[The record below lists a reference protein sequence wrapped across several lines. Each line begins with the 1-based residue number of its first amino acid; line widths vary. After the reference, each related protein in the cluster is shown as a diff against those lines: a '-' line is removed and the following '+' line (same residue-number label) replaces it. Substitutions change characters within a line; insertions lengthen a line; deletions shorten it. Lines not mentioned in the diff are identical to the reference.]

1 MEVIATKP
9 NFEKIKQKALIIDVR
24 DNWEHQELKKILNY
38 VDDFEKVAKNH
49 KAQCYEDSLVPRK
62 KKIVNMNQTNK
73 LEIAQIPPQVGCY
86 LLQDQQKKVI
96 YVGKAKNLRQRI
108 ARHFQESQSKYLGLI
123 SNWEIILTNNAK
135 EALILEQNLIKK
147 YQPRF
152 NILLRDNHTYPYI
165 KITEETNPRYWL
177 VKKFNPLSKDLY
189 FGPFPDGTKARE
201 ILQILEK
208 VFPLAKCKGN
218 LGKPCLDYSLGQCSG
233 HCFKKVEPEYY
244 QRTKQKI
251 IDFFQGKT
259 QVVKKEL
266 QRILQKSI
274 ANQEFELAKKEK
286 KILDNLSFFVSEQNV
301 EFPYHES
308 YDFFGFY
315 SQAGLLTCFFLIYRY
330 GKLSTTE
337 TQIFP
342 IQEGL
347 NEEKELLQSYLY
359 QFYQKNLPPKILY
372 LSEKLENQ
380 ELLAAE
386 FGFTCQI
393 PQRGK
398 KKKILTMAQQNAYHV
413 WQRNYT
419 GSLLKSDK
427 ISLLEELGRYLHIE
441 TPYFLEILDVSNLFQ
456 QDVVAGFLVYLN
468 GEKAKKKSKIYQLT
482 TSKKKSDTSWI
493 SEACRQ
499 HYKKCKYLPQLLL
512 VDGGK
517 PQVKAVLD
525 VCWEL
530 SLKVPVVGLV
540 KNEKHQTEKIIT
552 SEFQELPLPANE
564 ELKNFL
570 VNLQE
575 ECHHYVISFHR
586 KLHRENVLKY

>member
-1 MEVIATKP
+1 
-9 NFEKIKQKALIIDVR
+9 
-24 DNWEHQELKKILNY
+24 
-38 VDDFEKVAKNH
+38 
-49 KAQCYEDSLVPRK
+49 
-62 KKIVNMNQTNK
+62 MNQLNVP
-73 LEIAQIPPQVGCY
+73 EISQIPSQVGCY

-123 SNWEIILTNNAK
+123 ANWEIILTNNAK

-152 NILLRDNHTYPYI
+152 NILLRDNRTYPYI

-177 VKKFNPLSKDLY
+177 AKKFNPFSKDLY

-233 HCFKKVEPEYY
+233 HCFKKVESEHY
-244 QRTKQKI
+244 QKTKQKI
-251 IDFFQGKT
+251 IDFFQGKVQT
-259 QVVKKEL
+259 VKKEL
-266 QRILQKSI
+266 QKALQKSI
-274 ANQEFELAKKEK
+274 INQEFELAKKEK
-286 KILDNLSFFVSEQNV
+286 KILDNLNFFVSEQNI
-301 EFPYHES
+301 EFPYHGNC
-308 YDFFGFY
+308 DFFSFHF
-315 SQAGLLTCFFLIYRY
+315 QNGLLACFFLLYRY

-337 TQIFP
+337 TQTFKV
-342 IQEGL
+342 QEGL

-380 ELLAAE
+380 ELLAEE
-386 FGFTCQI
+386 FGFACQI
-393 PQRGK
+393 PQKGK
-398 KKKILTMAQQNAYHV
+398 KKKILTMAQQNAFHA

-419 GSLLKSDK
+419 KKLLKNDK
-427 ISLLEELGRYLHIE
+427 ISLLEELGKYLQIE

-468 GEKAKKKSKIYQLT
+468 GEKAKNKSKIYQLT
-482 TSKKKSDTSWI
+482 NSEKKSDTAWI
-493 SEACRQ
+493 SEVCRQ
-499 HYKKCKYLPQLLL
+499 HYRKRKYLPQLLL

-517 PQVKAVLD
+517 PQIKAFLT

-530 SLKVPVVGLV
+530 NLKVPVIGLA

-552 SEFQELPLPANE
+552 SEFRELPLPANE

-575 ECHHYVISFHR
+575 EVHHYVISFHR
-586 KLHRENVLKY
+586 KLHRESVLKC